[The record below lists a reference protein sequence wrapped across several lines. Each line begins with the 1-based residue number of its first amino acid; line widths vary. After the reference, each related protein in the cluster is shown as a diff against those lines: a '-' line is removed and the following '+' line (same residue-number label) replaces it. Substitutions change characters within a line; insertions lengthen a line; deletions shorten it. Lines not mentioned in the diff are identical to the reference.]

1 MASSDNVCQH
11 FKYGFCKYQEKCRQK
26 HTSEICLKKDC
37 EIDKCSQ
44 RHPRVCKYYRE
55 YKRCKFGSFCAYRH
69 EDSKENVDKASTEKT
84 IEMEKKISCLSELL
98 DLKSE
103 EVRNLELKLNT
114 FEKLLKQ
121 TEVQMEKFNT
131 WKDIIDQLSGRVQ
144 EVETNNYIL
153 IHAVDDVEK
162 AAKVIESKFEAI
174 SVLNFACNS
183 CDEVFQSDSELQNHK
198 RNSHGRVRKK

>member
-1 MASSDNVCQH
+1 MINVARDI
-11 FKYGFCKYQEKCRQK
+11 QEYVN
-26 HTSEICLKKDC
+26 T
-37 EIDKCSQ
+37 
-44 RHPRVCKYYRE
+44 
-55 YKRCKFGSFCAYRH
+55 
-69 EDSKENVDKASTEKT
+69 KENIKDVNLDH
-84 IEMEKKISCLSELL
+84 IVLIVMKISFLSELL